1 MTHMRTTKAPARLPP
16 IRVGLEAGMV
26 NLSVRDGAGIWHQ
39 LQVIHFGQAVAFCQ
53 ALGYAVPDDVRARI
67 AAGTIVTLEVKP

>member
-53 ALGYAVPDDVRARI
+53 ALGYAIPIDACERIRAG
-67 AAGTIVTLEVKP
+67 AIVTLEATP